1 MFNRDLSRLPILIE
15 GTEESEKED
24 APEHSLRLSKKSPRE
39 PVNYQNPFSDIS
51 PIADGSSPNLV
62 WPELPR
68 RV

>member
-1 MFNRDLSRLPILIE
+1 MFNRDLSRLPILIG

-24 APEHSLRLSKKSPRE
+24 AQEHSPRLSKTSPRE
-39 PVNYQNPFSDIS
+39 PVNYQNLFSDIS
-51 PIADGSSPNLV
+51 PIVDGSSPNLV